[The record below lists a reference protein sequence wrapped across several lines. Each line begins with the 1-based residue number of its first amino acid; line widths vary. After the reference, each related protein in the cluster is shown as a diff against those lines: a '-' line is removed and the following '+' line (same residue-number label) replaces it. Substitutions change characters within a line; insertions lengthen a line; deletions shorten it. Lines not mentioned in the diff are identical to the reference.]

1 MRSPFRRLAAVAGL
15 TAVFLAPAALA
26 HAVPP
31 VDFPPGEFVVDQA
44 GVLGA
49 RTGEVEDAVRE
60 LQQSEGL
67 NVYIVYVDE
76 FTDPAD
82 RQQWLKATSE
92 LNSMGSV
99 DSVLAVAVDSREY
112 VFESSQDNPVEPYDQ
127 NIAQSIRP
135 ALGAEEWADAALTTV
150 AAVKDAATGGDGS
163 VKSDAGGLSL
173 APVLLIGGV
182 VVVGGGAALLYAR
195 SKRNKGSR
203 QQPQLVAGSDGR
215 PLDPHDAMSVEDL
228 RKKAGSLL
236 VAADDAIKSSEQEL
250 GFAMAQ
256 YGDDA
261 VQPFRE
267 DITAAKSHM
276 MESFKLQ
283 QQLDDHIPDTEEEQ
297 RSWLGDIIRRC
308 EAVNDSLQAHKE
320 DFDALRELEKT
331 APQALER
338 ARTAAQETRGR
349 LDDGTARLQE
359 LRARYAD
366 SAVQQV
372 ADNIGQA
379 GERLDFVENAANTA
393 QAKLDEGDRSAA
405 VIAVRAAEESLHQ
418 ANILLEAIAK
428 TAKDL
433 DDARGHMERTVAEAA
448 QDIAQAR
455 AMIASGQHPEL
466 AGPVAGLEAALSS
479 VQQQVAG
486 GRVDPIIMVQ
496 RLEEAMAPL
505 DAALSGVR
513 DSQDRIRRAREAL
526 QHAIMSAQAQ
536 ISGTSD
542 YIQARRGGVRSEAR
556 TRLAEAERN
565 LDHALA
571 IADSDPEQ
579 ALNYARQANALA
591 QQASQMAQ
599 QDVDGFGGMG
609 GFGGGGMFG
618 GRGGGLGGGLGG
630 AILGGILIDSILH
643 GGHGSHGDGGF
654 GGGGGGDIFGGGGF
668 GGFGGGGG
676 FGGFGGGDGAGG
688 NF

>member
-1 MRSPFRRLAAVAGL
+1 
-15 TAVFLAPAALA
+15 
-26 HAVPP
+26 
-31 VDFPPGEFVVDQA
+31 
-44 GVLGA
+44 
-49 RTGEVEDAVRE
+49 
-60 LQQSEGL
+60 
-67 NVYIVYVDE
+67 
-76 FTDPAD
+76 
-82 RQQWLKATSE
+82 
-92 LNSMGSV
+92 
-99 DSVLAVAVDSREY
+99 
-112 VFESSQDNPVEPYDQ
+112 
-127 NIAQSIRP
+127 
-135 ALGAEEWADAALTTV
+135 
-150 AAVKDAATGGDGS
+150 
-163 VKSDAGGLSL
+163 
-173 APVLLIGGV
+173 V
-182 VVVGGGAALLYAR
+182 VVVGGGAALLYTR
-195 SKRNKGSR
+195 SKRNKKLQ
-203 QQPQLVAGSDGR
+203 QQPQLVPGPDGR

-256 YGDDA
+256 YGDEA
-261 VQPFRE
+261 VQPFRQ
-267 DITAAKSHM
+267 DIAAAKSHM

-283 QQLDDHIPDTEEEQ
+283 QQLDDHIPDTEQEQ
-297 RSWLGDIIRRC
+297 RAWLGDIIRRC

-331 APQALER
+331 APQALAR
-338 ARTAAQETRGR
+338 ARAAAQETRSR
-349 LDDGTARLQE
+349 LADGTARLQQ
-359 LRARYAD
+359 LRARCAD
-366 SAVQQV
+366 SALQQV
-372 ADNIGQA
+372 TDNIDQS
-379 GERLDFVENAANTA
+379 GERVDFVENAATTA
-393 QAKLDEGDRSAA
+393 QTKLDEGDRSAA

-433 DDARGHMERTVAEAA
+433 DDARAGMERTVSDAA

-455 AMIASGQHPEL
+455 AILAAGQHPEL

-486 GRVDPIIMVQ
+486 GRIDPIMMAQ

-505 DAALSGVR
+505 DASLSGIR
-513 DSQDRIRRAREAL
+513 DSQDRNRRAREAL

-618 GRGGGLGGGLGG
+618 GRGGGLGG

-643 GGHGSHGDGGF
+643 GGHGGGHDDGGV
-654 GGGGGGDIFGGGGF
+654 FGGGGF
-668 GGFGGGGG
+668 GGWDGGG
-676 FGGFGGGDGAGG
+676 FGSSGGDFGGGDFGSSGG

>member
-1 MRSPFRRLAAVAGL
+1 MRSSFRRLAATAGL
-15 TAVFLAPAALA
+15 TAVFLAPASLA

-31 VDFPPGEFVVDQA
+31 VDFPPGEFVMDQA

-49 RTGEVEDAVRE
+49 RSGEVEDAVRE

-76 FTDPAD
+76 FTDPTD
-82 RQQWLKATSE
+82 RGQWVLDTSK
-92 LNSMGSV
+92 LNSMGST
-99 DSVLAVAVDSREY
+99 DSMLAVAVDTREAY
-112 VFESSQDNPVEPYDQ
+112 FQSAPGNPVASKDQ
-127 NIAQSIRP
+127 NIYQSAVP
-135 ALGAEEWADAALTTV
+135 ELSQDQWADAALTTV

-163 VKSDAGGLSL
+163 VKSGGGVSL

-182 VVVGGGAALLYAR
+182 LVVGGGAALLYTR
-195 SKRNKGSR
+195 SKRNKKLR
-203 QQPQLVAGSDGR
+203 QQPQLVPGPDGR
-215 PLDPHDAMSVEDL
+215 PLDPHDAMSVVDL

-256 YGDDA
+256 YGDKA
-261 VQPFRE
+261 VQPFRQ
-267 DITAAKSHM
+267 DIAAAKSHM

-283 QQLDDHIPDTEEEQ
+283 QQLDDHIPDTEQEQ
-297 RSWLGDIIRRC
+297 RAWLGDIIRRC

-331 APQALER
+331 APQALEQAR
-338 ARTAAQETRGR
+338 AAAQDTRSR
-349 LDDGTARLQE
+349 LADGTARLQE
-359 LRARYAD
+359 LRGRYAD
-366 SAVQQV
+366 TALQQV
-372 ADNIGQA
+372 ADNIDQA
-379 GERLDFVENAANTA
+379 GERLDFVENAATTA
-393 QAKLDEGDRSAA
+393 QGKLDEGDRSAA

-433 DDARGHMERTVAEAA
+433 DDARNSMERTVSDAA
-448 QDIAQAR
+448 QDIAQAK
-455 AMIASGQHPEL
+455 AMMASGQHPEL
-466 AGPVAGLEAALSS
+466 AGPVAGLEAALSA

-486 GRVDPIIMVQ
+486 GRIDPIMMAQ
-496 RLEEAMAPL
+496 RLEEAMDPL
-505 DAALSGVR
+505 DASLSGIR
-513 DSQDRIRRAREAL
+513 DAQDRNRRAREAL

-618 GRGGGLGGGLGG
+618 GRGGGLGG
-630 AILGGILIDSILH
+630 AILGGILIDSILR
-643 GGHGSHGDGGF
+643 GGHGSHGDGGIF
-654 GGGGGGDIFGGGGF
+654 GGGGGDVFGGGGF

-676 FGGFGGGDGAGG
+676 FGGFGDGGGAGG

>member
-31 VDFPPGEFVVDQA
+31 VDIPPGEFVVDQA

-49 RTGEVEDAVRE
+49 RTAEVEDAVRE

-67 NVYIVYVDE
+67 NVYIVFVDE
-76 FTDPAD
+76 FTEPAD
-82 RQQWLKATSE
+82 RNQWVLEMAE
-92 LNSMGSV
+92 LNSLGTV
-99 DSVLAVAVDSREY
+99 DSLLAVAVDGREY
-112 VFESSQDNPVEPYDQ
+112 LFQSAEGNPVVSRDQ

-135 ALGAEEWADAALTTV
+135 ALGEADWAGAALTAV
-150 AAVKDAATGGDGS
+150 AAVEDAATGGDGS
-163 VKSDAGGLSL
+163 VGSGGGGGSL
-173 APVLLIGGV
+173 GPVLLIGGV

-195 SKRNKGSR
+195 SKRNKNQR
-203 QQPQLVAGSDGR
+203 PQPQLQTGPGGR

-228 RKKAGSLL
+228 RRKAGSLL

-256 YGDDA
+256 YGDEA
-261 VQPFRE
+261 VQPFRQ

-297 RSWLGDIIRRC
+297 RAWLGDIIRRC

-331 APQALER
+331 APQALEQAR
-338 ARTAAQETRGR
+338 AAARETRGR
-349 LDDGTARLQE
+349 LDDGTTRLEQ
-359 LRARYAD
+359 LRARFAD
-366 SAVQQV
+366 SALQQV

-379 GERLDFVENAANTA
+379 GERLDFVENAAGTA
-393 QAKLDEGDRSAA
+393 QDKLDEGDRSAA

-433 DDARGHMERTVAEAA
+433 EDARQSMERSIADAD

-455 AMIASGQHPEL
+455 AIIASGQHPEL
-466 AGPVAGLEAALSS
+466 AGPLAGLEAAVSA
-479 VQQQVAG
+479 VRQEVAG
-486 GRVDPIIMVQ
+486 GRVDPIMMVQ
-496 RLEEAMAPL
+496 RLEAAMEPL
-505 DAALSGVR
+505 DASLSGIR
-513 DSQDRIRRAREAL
+513 DAQDRNRRAREAL

-599 QDVDGFGGMG
+599 EDVDGFGGGMG

-618 GRGGGLGGGLGG
+618 GRGGGLGG

-643 GGHGSHGDGGF
+643 GGHGSHGGGGIF
-654 GGGGGGDIFGGGGF
+654 GGGGGGDVFGGGGF
-668 GGFGGGGG
+668 GGFGGGG
-676 FGGFGGGDGAGG
+676 FGGFGDGGGAGG
-688 NF
+688 GF